1 MYGALLTPLNKK
13 AIGDDARPVS
23 AEDRDCAT
31 WHKAAQLAQNSAV
44 RKLVTPQQLAV
55 AVSGAVSGGV
65 EVKAWGI
72 RLLQEEAERNGSSFS
87 INGEDRINAHN
98 DFFREEA
105 VTSIREAAE
114 TDPSLKPF
122 ARLADNILRL
132 QPQIYTRT
140 AEDLTGI
147 RKLCT
152 SQRGGAQG
160 NATTNIIYPAAMNN
174 ALKSVEQSC
183 NVIIRA
189 IQDDATTV
197 GETSEIFGHD
207 KARERLNSALAA
219 CGNLTHPGKSVAFCL
234 LPADRALV
242 PADVHQL

>member
-1 MYGALLTPLNKK
+1 M
-13 AIGDDARPVS
+13 
-23 AEDRDCAT
+23 
-31 WHKAAQLAQNSAV
+31 
-44 RKLVTPQQLAV
+44 
-55 AVSGAVSGGV
+55 
-65 EVKAWGI
+65 KAWGI

-140 AEDLTGI
+140 ADDSTGI

-197 GETSEIFGHD
+197 GKTSEIFGYNKGSKRTTELSPCSLRKPHSS
-207 KARERLNSALAA
+207 REVGRLLSPA
-219 CGNLTHPGKSVAFCL
+219 C
-234 LPADRALV
+234 
-242 PADVHQL
+242 